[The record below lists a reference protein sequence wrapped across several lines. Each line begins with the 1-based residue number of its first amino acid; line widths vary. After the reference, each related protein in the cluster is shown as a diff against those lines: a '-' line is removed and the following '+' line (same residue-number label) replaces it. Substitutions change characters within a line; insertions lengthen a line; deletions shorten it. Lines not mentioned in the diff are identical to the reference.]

1 MRALTTLSFVL
12 LGSLLVSPVVTNVGA
27 ADPPNVLFISIDD
40 LRPELGCYGK
50 EMIHSPNIDRL
61 AESGTLFERSYCM
74 VAVCGA
80 SRASLMTGI
89 RPARNRFRGYKCYAM
104 KDAPDSVPLN
114 THFKNHGYYTLN
126 NGKVYHH
133 AKDHNDGWS
142 KSAWRPPGIGPGRG
156 NHALPENQK
165 RIEETGNPRG
175 IPWECAEVDDSLY
188 KDGIT
193 ADKSIEDLRRLA
205 DQEKPFFFAV
215 GFVRPHLPFN
225 APKKYW
231 DLYSREEIELPE
243 NLRYTPK
250 NAPDA
255 SIHNFGELRAYID
268 VPKKGQLS
276 DEMAKSL
283 IHGYYACVSYT
294 DAHVGRLLDELE
306 KLGIEDETIVVLWG
320 DHGWNLGE
328 HTLWCKHCVYE
339 TSMQAPLIIRAPGM
353 PENNRVASLVE
364 FIDIYP
370 TLCELADLPLPEHL
384 QGRSLVPLL
393 KDSGA
398 VWKDAAVGRYGIGE
412 TIRTDR
418 YRYSE
423 FLDKQG
429 DLIGR
434 MLYDHREDPRENVNI
449 VDRPEHEKLVKYLAE
464 QLDARKGK

>member
-1 MRALTTLSFVL
+1 
-12 LGSLLVSPVVTNVGA
+12 
-27 ADPPNVLFISIDD
+27 
-40 LRPELGCYGK
+40 
-50 EMIHSPNIDRL
+50 
-61 AESGTLFERSYCM
+61 
-74 VAVCGA
+74 
-80 SRASLMTGI
+80 
-89 RPARNRFRGYKCYAM
+89 
-104 KDAPDSVPLN
+104 
-114 THFKNHGYYTLN
+114 
-126 NGKVYHH
+126 
-133 AKDHNDGWS
+133 
-142 KSAWRPPGIGPGRG
+142 
-156 NHALPENQK
+156 
-165 RIEETGNPRG
+165 
-175 IPWECAEVDDSLY
+175 VDDSLY

-276 DEMAKSL
+276 DKMAKSL

-328 HTLWCKHCVYE
+328 HALWCKHCVYE

-370 TLCELADLPLPEHL
+370 TLCELAELPLPEHL